1 VRAARLIGLTALALA
16 LGGCPGGGGGDGS
29 ALEGGTIRVEVPATQ
44 TGVDPALALPETGSG
59 AQPLLL
65 AYTPP
70 LAYRHAEGRDGT
82 ELVPALAAR
91 VPEPSGHGRVYTLRL
106 RAGLLF
112 SNGRAVRPSDVRHT
126 ILRAR
131 ALSPVGGQLFAGVRR
146 LVADDA
152 RGTLRIVLRRSD
164 PSFPHALAS
173 AQAGVVPVAAPMEA
187 AHRPPA
193 GVGPYRIVR
202 VRPGRG
208 YVLQRDREFSLR
220 GVAPGLLDEIAV
232 VSGDSVSEQ
241 TDAVMAD
248 RLDVMTVPPPADRRP
263 ELRSELRERYLEEP
277 ALETRYLQIRVQGDG
292 SADLRDAL
300 AIAMDRPEA
309 ARRLGGL
316 VNPTCSL
323 LPPALPGAGEPES
336 CPWGDPEDHPD
347 LVKARKLV
355 EDAGALGRRVTVAAG
370 PGDKAAARLYGQTLA
385 TLGLSPRRV
394 DGRAEVT
401 LLRARAP
408 VPDAARFLVPLAERV
423 PLVLDAEALLTA
435 DELRTTTDEAE
446 RAKLARTLDEDL
458 VEGGVIVPY
467 AQSLGTVFVSGRI
480 DATNCLN
487 VHPVAGVDLVNLC
500 LR

>member
-1 VRAARLIGLTALALA
+1 
-16 LGGCPGGGGGDGS
+16 
-29 ALEGGTIRVEVPATQ
+29 VPVTQ

-91 VPEPSGHGRVYTLRL
+91 VPEASGDGRAYTLRL
-106 RAGLLF
+106 RAGLRF
-112 SNGRAVRPSDVRHT
+112 SNGRPVRASDVRHT

-131 ALSPVGGQLFAGVRR
+131 ALSPVGGRLFAGVRR
-146 LVADDA
+146 LTADDG
-152 RGTLRIVLRRSD
+152 RRTLRIVLRRAD
-164 PSFPHALAS
+164 PSFPHALAA
-173 AQAGVVPVAAPMEA
+173 AQAGVVPAAAPMEA
-187 AHRPPA
+187 SERPPA
-193 GVGPYRIVR
+193 GVGPYRVVR

-208 YVLQRDREFSLR
+208 YVLQRDRDFSLE
-220 GVAPGLLDEIAV
+220 GVPGGLLDEIAV
-232 VSGDSVSEQ
+232 VSGDSVPAQ
-241 TDAVMAD
+241 TDAVMED
-248 RLDVMTVPPPADRRP
+248 RLDVMTAPPPPDRRP

-277 ALETRYLQIRVQGDG
+277 ALETRYLQIRVRGDG
-292 SADLRDAL
+292 AAELREAL

-316 VNPTCSL
+316 VRPTCSL
-323 LPPALPGAGEPES
+323 LPPALPGAGEPDS

-347 LVKARKLV
+347 LVRARKLV

-370 PGDKAAARLYGQTLA
+370 PGDASAARLYERTIA

-401 LLRARAP
+401 LLRASAP
-408 VPDAARFLVPLAERV
+408 VPDSARFLVPLAERV

-435 DELRTTTDEAE
+435 DELRATTDEAE
-446 RAKLARTLDEDL
+446 RAKLARALDEDL

-480 DATNCLN
+480 DAANCLN
-487 VHPVAGVDLVNLC
+487 VHPVAGVDLANLC